1 MIRIVMDAFGGDNAP
16 NAVVEGAVLALS
28 RYDDISI
35 TLCGREDAIRQELG
49 KHSFDAGRMAVLD
62 AQEVIDCHEAPTV
75 AIKRKKDS
83 SLVKALTAVAQGE
96 ADCIVSAG
104 STGALLTGAT
114 LIVRRIK
121 GVKRPALA
129 PLLPTRTGG
138 HMMLIDCGAN
148 ADCKPSYLQQFA
160 VMGSA
165 YMKGVLGLENPR
177 VALLNN
183 GAEAEKGNELTKAV
197 YPRLSQMPLNFIGN
211 VEARDIPHGVADVV
225 VCDAFVGN
233 AILKMM
239 EGAATALTQLLKEEL
254 TANWMR
260 KLCCLGLKNGFRSF
274 KKKFDYTEYGGAPLL
289 GLNGCVVKA
298 HGSSNAHAIESAIRQ
313 AERFVDG
320 KLVET
325 LREQVVHF
333 SDSVGE

>member
-1 MIRIVMDAFGGDNAP
+1 MRIALDAMGGDHAP
-16 NAVVEGAVLALS
+16 DINLEGAVAALS
-28 RYDDISI
+28 HRQDLEILLVGPSELIENKLTQYSYDHARMHIVHAPQVISND
-35 TLCGREDAIRQELG
+35 EAPVMAIR
-49 KHSFDAGRMAVLD
+49 K
-62 AQEVIDCHEAPTV
+62 
-75 AIKRKKDS
+75 KRDS
-83 SLVKALTAVAQGE
+83 SIVVGAKLVRDGE
-96 ADCIVSAG
+96 ADAFISAG
-104 STGALLTGAT
+104 STGALLAAST
-114 LIVRRIK
+114 LVIKTIK
-121 GVKRPALA
+121 GVIRPALA
-129 PLLPTRTGG
+129 TLMPTTGASV
-138 HMMLIDCGAN
+138 MTIDCGAN
-148 ADCKPSYLQQFA
+148 VDAKPEHLIQFA
-160 VMGSA
+160 LMGDV
-165 YMKGVLGLENPR
+165 YMRTVEKRENPR
-177 VALLNN
+177 IGLVNV
-183 GAEAEKGNELTKAV
+183 GTEAEKGNELTKAV

-211 VEARDIPHGVADVV
+211 VEARDIPHGAADVV

>member
-62 AQEVIDCHEAPTV
+62 AQEEIDCHDAPTV

-83 SLVKALTAVAQGE
+83 SLVKALTAVAQGG
-96 ADCIVSAG
+96 AARIGSGGTPVSAG

-165 YMKGVLGLENPR
+165 YMKGV
-177 VALLNN
+177 
-183 GAEAEKGNELTKAV
+183 
-197 YPRLSQMPLNFIGN
+197 
-211 VEARDIPHGVADVV
+211 
-225 VCDAFVGN
+225 
-233 AILKMM
+233 
-239 EGAATALTQLLKEEL
+239 
-254 TANWMR
+254 
-260 KLCCLGLKNGFRSF
+260 
-274 KKKFDYTEYGGAPLL
+274 
-289 GLNGCVVKA
+289 
-298 HGSSNAHAIESAIRQ
+298 
-313 AERFVDG
+313 
-320 KLVET
+320 
-325 LREQVVHF
+325 
-333 SDSVGE
+333 

>member
-49 KHSFDAGRMAVLD
+49 KHSFDAARMAVLD

-183 GAEAEKGNELTKAV
+183 GAEAEKGNELTKAA
-197 YPRLSQMPLNFIGN
+197 YPLL
-211 VEARDIPHGVADVV
+211 AVAPIN
-225 VCDAFVGN
+225 FVGN
-233 AILKMM
+233 CEAREILSGECDVLVCDGFSGNVVLKYTEGLAATILSMLKD
-239 EGAATALTQLLKEEL
+239 ELLADTRSKLGAALAKP
-254 TANWMR
+254 A
-260 KLCCLGLKNGFRSF
+260 FRRM
-274 KKKFDYTEYGGAPLL
+274 KKKMDYTEEGGAPLL
-289 GLNGCVVKA
+289 GINGGVIKA
-298 HGSSNAHAIESAIRQ
+298 HGSSDAKAFCSAVMQARRFALADVNGVIGAAISALP
-313 AERFVDG
+313 D
-320 KLVET
+320 VE
-325 LREQVVHF
+325 
-333 SDSVGE
+333 D